1 MGNCGLACEV
11 DGGDGREMVY
21 SKTNQ
26 KEALGSS
33 KRQRR
38 SVEVSGVLLW
48 AV

>member
-11 DGGDGREMVY
+11 DGGGREMVY

-33 KRQRR
+33 KCL
-38 SVEVSGVLLW
+38 SEEFLNHMNHM
-48 AV
+48 